1 MPIVRIL
8 ADYDSP
14 GFQLIDDAA
23 RALGDLP
30 VSDALRRRLAAW
42 VARFERECRPLAYE
56 DVSGAS
62 FDFVAFAAEGQAI
75 ARAVKRE
82 LPGWTVRYWDDSLD
96 WYLGRDPRGYDRRRA
111 EYEITLKEALAT
123 DD

>member
-1 MPIVRIL
+1 MPTVRIL

-14 GFQLIDDAA
+14 GYQLLDDAA

-30 VSDALRRRLAAW
+30 VSDGLRRRLAAW
-42 VARFERECRPLAYE
+42 VERFERDCRPPAFE

-82 LPGWTVRYWDDSLD
+82 LPGWTVRYWDDGLD
-96 WYLGRDPRGYDRRRA
+96 WYLGRDPRAHDRGRA
-111 EYEITLKEALAT
+111 EYEITLKEALTAP
-123 DD
+123 D